1 MLWCCRPAAP
11 KGKQK
16 WAAAPEGALRA
27 PAYRH
32 PAGASPLCKR
42 WAQAKHRQHPRPRG
56 QAQDRPAATL
66 SQTNFSTECGK
77 ICLRPRA
84 SPGGGDPQEGVK
96 PPSCPPAPRRRTVPR
111 APQHAKSPAREV
123 RAHSLPVRH
132 PAKSCGRAMRAPTV
146 RGVAAIAP
154 GRLPLRVWLPRIT
167 CSYGGVCPAS
177 TTHAKKPFAC
187 PASVTAHANP
197 AQNARSA
204 VRYWYSLSSGSIS
217 R

>member
-1 MLWCCRPAAP
+1 MGCC
-11 KGKQK
+11 
-16 WAAAPEGALRA
+16 
-27 PAYRH
+27 
-32 PAGASPLCKR
+32 
-42 WAQAKHRQHPRPRG
+42 PRG
-56 QAQDRPAATL
+56 ARFARPHTGTRPERRLHGNGKHTPCIDSTPAPGVRRKTEPPRRDRK
-66 SQTNFSTECGK
+66 SNFSTECGQ
-77 ICLRPRA
+77 ICLRSRA
-84 SPGGGDPQEGVK
+84 APGGGDPQEGVK
-96 PPSCPPAPRRRTVPR
+96 TPSCPPAPRRRTVPR

-146 RGVAAIAP
+146 RGVAAITLSW
-154 GRLPLRVWLPRIT
+154 RPLRAWLPRIT
-167 CSYGGVCPAS
+167 GSHGVVCPAS
-177 TTHAKKPFAC
+177 TTHARNPFAC